1 MNSSNPIC
9 AQLSAA
15 INAGDL
21 VHLRTILLQK
31 KGKRH
36 IVTDHFLHYALY
48 EATQK
53 GSVESCRL
61 LWERLSEDGKGK
73 YFADKS
79 INDAISGSLLHTAVI
94 FGQLKVVR
102 FFIEECNFNINQ
114 KDRIGRTPLFY
125 ARRSVELTGYL
136 LEHGADVNLY
146 KGTLTYAVETRRT
159 EIGRLLLRHGAVP
172 NRECFHR
179 AIHRGN
185 AEILSILLEHHP
197 LAADLEHHKP
207 DFGPTIL
214 NRF

>member
-1 MNSSNPIC
+1 
-9 AQLSAA
+9 
-15 INAGDL
+15 
-21 VHLRTILLQK
+21 
-31 KGKRH
+31 
-36 IVTDHFLHYALY
+36 
-48 EATQK
+48 
-53 GSVESCRL
+53 
-61 LWERLSEDGKGK
+61 
-73 YFADKS
+73 
-79 INDAISGSLLHTAVI
+79 
-94 FGQLKVVR
+94 
-102 FFIEECNFNINQ
+102 
-114 KDRIGRTPLFY
+114 
-125 ARRSVELTGYL
+125 VELTGYL